1 MNVKAIQCFI
11 NENIQNSF
19 LLTDMKDCKEILNN
33 IIILFDAFPV
43 VQLKILLLVL
53 K

>member
-1 MNVKAIQCFI
+1 MKMFRTA
-11 NENIQNSF
+11 F